1 LPEKRGGEWVFFS
14 IERRDIILKRFLN
27 FSTNERAH
35 PMTSVDAFLS
45 SASLMMQSIARGQL
59 RA

>member
-1 LPEKRGGEWVFFS
+1 
-14 IERRDIILKRFLN
+14 
-27 FSTNERAH
+27 
-35 PMTSVDAFLS
+35 MTSVDAFLS

>member
-1 LPEKRGGEWVFFS
+1 MGFFF
-14 IERRDIILKRFLN
+14 IERRDIILKRSLN